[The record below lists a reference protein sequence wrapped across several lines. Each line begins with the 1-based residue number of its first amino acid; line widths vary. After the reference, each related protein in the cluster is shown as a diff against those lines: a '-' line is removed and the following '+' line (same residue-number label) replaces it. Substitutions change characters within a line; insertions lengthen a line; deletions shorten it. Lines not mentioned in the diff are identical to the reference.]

1 ENLKNEDRSEEKE
14 VQSENLPEV
23 DTTEVK
29 RPENE
34 DEKDAE
40 DIIEPKE
47 VSESQE
53 TAEIFVNPKV
63 TKEEVEEVKKQV
75 RFELIDEDK
84 NTDDNRQDFGLDISV
99 GEIVKNVFDDQ
110 GETAEK
116 HKIDDIYENFPSS
129 QISGKEF
136 FAQYEKKES
145 DTYSVVTEDI
155 TDDENDKKKS
165 ENDFQKKEDITKTVE
180 GDGMKEEMKEIKEEM
195 KDDCKDVIQ
204 NESKEKDQSHQKGED
219 ERSDE

>member
-1 ENLKNEDRSEEKE
+1 M
-14 VQSENLPEV
+14 
-23 DTTEVK
+23 
-29 RPENE
+29 
-34 DEKDAE
+34 
-40 DIIEPKE
+40 
-47 VSESQE
+47 
-53 TAEIFVNPKV
+53 
-63 TKEEVEEVKKQV
+63 
-75 RFELIDEDK
+75 IDEDK

-110 GETAEK
+110 GETSGK
-116 HKIDDIYENFPSS
+116 HKIDDIYEHFPSS

-180 GDGMKEEMKEIKEEM
+180 GDGMKEEMKEIKDET
-195 KDDCKDVIQ
+195 KDDCKEVIE
-204 NESKEKDQSHQKGED
+204 NESEEKDQNYEKGEADGSD
-219 ERSDE
+219 ERSEVDGKEKEDESSKTDAGLGDIRKNDGKSSEAELVYVER